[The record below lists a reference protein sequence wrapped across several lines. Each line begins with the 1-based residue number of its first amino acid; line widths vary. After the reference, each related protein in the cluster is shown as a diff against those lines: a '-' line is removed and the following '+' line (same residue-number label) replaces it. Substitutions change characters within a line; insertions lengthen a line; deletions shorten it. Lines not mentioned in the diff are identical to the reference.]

1 MRPGMDRVP
10 SGARGE
16 GGEKAAPAGVQ
27 GWQESGGTGG
37 TGGLW
42 RGGVIPQ
49 HLRHSWKQ
57 EGVAGTESLQA
68 LKNPTAFPSEP
79 PWPSPALLPVA
90 FPFLSSPV
98 SLKIIS
104 TSFLAPS
111 RAHVEPRP
119 RVSPRALQQGQSK
132 GMGSEGLGLRLPL
145 LSLPRDTRQAV
156 PRKAAPSLPCTCTR

>member
-68 LKNPTAFPSEP
+68 LKKPNSVSLRASM
-79 PWPSPALLPVA
+79 ALTSA
-90 FPFLSSPV
+90 ASSCISIPFLSSLTENHLHLLLGP
-98 SLKIIS
+98 
-104 TSFLAPS
+104 FQ
-111 RAHVEPRP
+111 
-119 RVSPRALQQGQSK
+119 SPRGAQTSGLPESPAAGAEQGD
-132 GMGSEGLGLRLPL
+132 GF
-145 LSLPRDTRQAV
+145 
-156 PRKAAPSLPCTCTR
+156 